1 MNKSTTRLL
10 FLLMTVCFLHK
21 VKGQCSTT
29 GTNGIA
35 ACQCNFMEACDAQ
48 GNPNPNLAKYLPTG
62 VDQLGLA
69 EKGQRD
75 LAYLC
80 EGGDAV
86 GILYDCHNRIPL
98 YATTV
103 IYGAQLLGVNR
114 GLKRRPRFSKS
125 RQIKRFQQRDK
136 DYKDA
141 SKRELCYSSLL
152 GGKNYVVE
160 EEWTNAI
167 GNSFFNAQPCPRGLS
182 VETSISRGHLI
193 ASQYGRNNQTK
204 KEATFIYTNVVPQFA
219 TFNSGS
225 WQEYETKLI
234 TWGTQNCAEVKG
246 ATNVRL
252 FIVVGAIPSTVRGP
266 SKQRYFGKEG
276 FSDYKKPILYPVN
289 VPSHMWTA
297 ACCTYSDKGTLRY
310 RSTAFWRENNPG
322 NAPCNR
328 ANVGFLTR
336 WLSGWIASGTVSF
349 DLFPQTSQCNN
360 INYHI
365 PLP

>member
-1 MNKSTTRLL
+1 
-10 FLLMTVCFLHK
+10 
-21 VKGQCSTT
+21 
-29 GTNGIA
+29 
-35 ACQCNFMEACDAQ
+35 MEACDTQ

-62 VDQLGLA
+62 VDQLEQG
-69 EKGQRD
+69 KRD

-98 YATTV
+98 YAATV
-103 IYGAQLLGVNR
+103 IYGAQLLGVSR
-114 GLKRRPRFSKS
+114 GLKRRPKFSKS
-125 RQIKRFQQRDK
+125 RQILKKFQQKDK

-152 GGKNYVVE
+152 RGRNYVVE

-204 KEATFIYTNVVPQFA
+204 KKATFIYTNVVPQFA
-219 TFNSGS
+219 KFNSKS
-225 WQEYETKLI
+225 WENYETKLI

-252 FIVVGAIPSTVRGP
+252 FIVVGAIPSTVRG
-266 SKQRYFGKEG
+266 SNKQRYFGNKG
-276 FSDYKKPILYPVN
+276 FSDYKDPFRYPVN

-297 ACCTYSDKGTLRY
+297 ACCTYSVNGTLRY

-328 ANVGFLTR
+328 ANIGDLTR
-336 WLSGWIASGTVSF
+336 WLSIWIASSTGSF

-360 INYHI
+360 IRYHI
-365 PLP
+365 PLL

>member
-1 MNKSTTRLL
+1 
-10 FLLMTVCFLHK
+10 MTVCFLHK
-21 VKGQCSTT
+21 VKGRCSTT
-29 GTNGIA
+29 GTNGRA
-35 ACQCNFMEACDAQ
+35 DCQCNFMEACDAQ
-48 GNPNPNLAKYLPTG
+48 GNPNPNLARYLPTG

-69 EKGQRD
+69 ERGKRN

-80 EGGDAV
+80 EGGDAI
-86 GILYDCHNRIPL
+86 GILYDCNNRIPL
-98 YATTV
+98 YAATV
-103 IYGAQLLGVNR
+103 IYGAQLLGASR
-114 GLKRRPRFSKS
+114 GRRPNPKFLPSK
-125 RQIKRFQQRDK
+125 QIYDEFQQRNI

-152 GGKNYVVE
+152 GGRNYVVE
-160 EEWTNAI
+160 EYWSKAI
-167 GNSFFNAQPCPRGLS
+167 GNSFSNAQPCPRGLS
-182 VETSISRGHLI
+182 VETKINHGHLI

-204 KEATFIYTNVVPQFA
+204 KKATFIYTNVVPQFA
-219 TFNSGS
+219 TFNSKS
-225 WQEYETKLI
+225 WEAYETKLI

-266 SKQRYFGKEG
+266 SKQRYFGKQG
-276 FSDYKKPILYPVN
+276 FSDYKDPILYPVN

-328 ANVGFLTR
+328 ANIGDLTR
-336 WLSGWIASGTVSF
+336 WLSRWIASSTGSF

-360 INYHI
+360 ISYHI